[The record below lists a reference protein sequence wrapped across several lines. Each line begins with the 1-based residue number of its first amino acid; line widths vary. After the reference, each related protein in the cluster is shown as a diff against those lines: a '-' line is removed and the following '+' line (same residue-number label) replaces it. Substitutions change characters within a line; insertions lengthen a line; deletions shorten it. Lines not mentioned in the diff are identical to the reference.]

1 MVILNIVE
9 IVILFTISI
18 FVLIVK
24 WLYSIYTFIILM
36 VQKKRF

>member
-18 FVLIVK
+18 FMLIVK
-24 WLYSIYTFIILM
+24 WSYSIYK
-36 VQKKRF
+36 VR

>member
-18 FVLIVK
+18 FMLIIK
-24 WLYSIYTFIILM
+24 WLYSIYR
-36 VQKKRF
+36 VR

>member
-18 FVLIVK
+18 FMLIVK
-24 WLYSIYTFIILM
+24 YLDSIYK
-36 VQKKRF
+36 VR

>member
-18 FVLIVK
+18 FVLIIK
-24 WLYSIYTFIILM
+24 LLYSIYT
-36 VQKKRF
+36 VR

>member
-18 FVLIVK
+18 FMLIVK
-24 WLYSIYTFIILM
+24 YLGSIYK
-36 VQKKRF
+36 VR

>member
-24 WLYSIYTFIILM
+24 YLDSIYK
-36 VQKKRF
+36 VR

>member
-24 WLYSIYTFIILM
+24 YLDSIYT
-36 VQKKRF
+36 VR